1 MTDETKSPG
10 LDRNFWPMFDE
21 QRNLRIITEQEPEEE
36 FQSFLAK
43 ARPTE
48 AEIAANK
55 WADED

>member
-10 LDRNFWPMFDE
+10 VDPNFWPMFDE
-21 QRNLRIITEQEPEEE
+21 CRNLRIITEAEPEEE

-48 AEIAANK
+48 VEIAANK